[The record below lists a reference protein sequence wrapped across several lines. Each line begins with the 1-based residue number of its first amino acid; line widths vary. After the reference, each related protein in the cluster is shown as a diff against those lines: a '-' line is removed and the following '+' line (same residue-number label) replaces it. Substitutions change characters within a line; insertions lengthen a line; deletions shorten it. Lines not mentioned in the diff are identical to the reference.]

1 MESNEK
7 NKKQQAMPK
16 SEAES
21 FGIKRNPAIRAPRIY
36 LSEEEIIRIY
46 GKRWQIEVFF
56 KTCKSMLNLIGECH
70 SLSYDALTAHTAI
83 VFTRYMLLAL
93 EQRQNSD
100 QRTLGELFFYLAD
113 EMADIT
119 FSRSF
124 YILMEALVASL
135 QEILKLT
142 DDQISEFVTDFE
154 SRLPEYLQ
162 KALHPTVS
170 VA

>member
-1 MESNEK
+1 
-7 NKKQQAMPK
+7 
-16 SEAES
+16 
-21 FGIKRNPAIRAPRIY
+21 
-36 LSEEEIIRIY
+36 
-46 GKRWQIEVFF
+46 
-56 KTCKSMLNLIGECH
+56 MLNLIGECH

-100 QRTLGELFFYLAD
+100 QRTLGELFFYLVD

-142 DDQISEFVTDFE
+142 DDQISAFVSDFE

-162 KALHPTVS
+162 KALPPTVS